1 MKIFIYKSLRL
12 FFLFLVLF
20 EVTISMQIKKY
31 ESKMNDVLSKE
42 MAVVIK
48 EKMRNEMKSSINK
61 DRILSESDAR
71 LIKKFLEKITNEIQN
86 SNK

>member
-1 MKIFIYKSLRL
+1 MKIFIYKSLIV

>member
-1 MKIFIYKSLRL
+1 
-12 FFLFLVLF
+12 
-20 EVTISMQIKKY
+20 MQIKKY

>member
-1 MKIFIYKSLRL
+1 MKIFIYKSLIV

-42 MAVVIK
+42 MAVEIK